1 MSKFG
6 ERGLLAAAAGADG
19 SQLSFRTSMARSS
32 PGSCSCAL
40 AVTELW
46 LGWLVLLQKRWACAN
61 RLSSS
66 VNDDDNAYMN
76 WNGTQS
82 LFPPT
87 SLTPAARSSFLTP
100 LTSNVRSDSSR
111 PLTPVIF
118 GQWNEI
124 RSPLIVTRLTESPGT
139 PAWPRPLLFLLLRMP
154 MLLEVAR
161 MMAHW
166 TCLPVAGSP
175 ESQKQA
181 ALPSEAALPTAVPSE
196 PI

>member
-19 SQLSFRTSMARSS
+19 SQLFSCRISMSRSS

-46 LGWLVLLQKRWACAN
+46 SEWRVLLQKRWACAN

-66 VNDDDNAYMN
+66 VNDVDNAYMN

-82 LFPPT
+82 LAALT

-100 LTSNVRSDSSR
+100 PTSNFLVDSAGLSGRRSSA
-111 PLTPVIF
+111 
-118 GQWNEI
+118 N
-124 RSPLIVTRLTESPGT
+124 GT
-139 PAWPRPLLFLLLRMP
+139 QRGR
-154 MLLEVAR
+154 R
-161 MMAHW
+161 
-166 TCLPVAGSP
+166 
-175 ESQKQA
+175 
-181 ALPSEAALPTAVPSE
+181 
-196 PI
+196 